1 MSAQSNKAQL
11 AKYYRNLRFLIVDDF
26 DSFRLSIKQ
35 MVNSCGVEKIDTA
48 ISGEAALRRCQE
60 ERFDVIICD
69 YNLGEGKN
77 GQQVLEEMRTSGLLK
92 HTGVFIM
99 VTAETAKDMVMGA
112 LEYLPDAYITKPLT
126 KNVLHE
132 RLDRLIEQ
140 REALKPINSAIDE
153 GDDKKAIALLA
164 LEIKKETRYIL
175 WCLRT
180 LANLYYHDKQYEK
193 SRKIYDE
200 VLTKRDIGWARLGMG
215 RVKAAIGEV
224 DDAVKDFSHVLDVN
238 PNVIEAY
245 DELADAYLKLNRHKD
260 AQKTLEDAVGISPHA
275 FTRQKKL
282 AEVCTNNND
291 VEAAA
296 GAFKATM
303 KLGFNSMHDSPEN
316 YLNLGRCLAEI
327 SEGDTSEEG
336 KKRAKE
342 AVHTMQRVAKK
353 FKDDPGVRMNAAL
366 IEARTHKGHGDER
379 KSDEIF
385 AKAKKLL
392 KESETDP
399 YTQLEFA
406 KTLYS
411 MGESDEAES
420 ILFKLANDEKDN
432 PPLIKAINELLDEP
446 VSLQAKVKARKLNKD
461 GIKAFE
467 SGDLDGAIAL
477 FTDALECTPKHP
489 ALNLNIVQVTLKM
502 MKDNGRTGSLV
513 ERCRT
518 SLKNVQ
524 HIPEQHKQ
532 FKRLQFLEKKVAQL

>member
-1 MSAQSNKAQL
+1 MSPQSNKAQL
-11 AKYYRNLRFLIVDDF
+11 AKYYRNLRCLIVDDF

-153 GDDKKAIALLA
+153 GDDKKAIALLV

-336 KKRAKE
+336 KTRAKE

-366 IEARTHKGHGDER
+366 IEARTYEGQGDER

-420 ILFKLANDEKDN
+420 ILFKLANDQKDN

-467 SGDLDGAIAL
+467 SGDLDVAIAL

-502 MKDNGRTGSLV
+502 IKDNGKAGSLV
-513 ERCRT
+513 ERCRA

>member
-1 MSAQSNKAQL
+1 MSPQSNKVQL
-11 AKYYRNLRFLIVDDF
+11 AKNYRNLRFLIVDDF

-35 MVNSCGVEKIDTA
+35 MVNACGVEKIDTA

-77 GQQVLEEMRTSGLLK
+77 GQQVLEEMRTNGLLK

-140 REALKPINSAIDE
+140 RETLKPINSAIDD
-153 GDDKKAIALLA
+153 GDDKKAIALLV

-224 DDAVKDFSHVLDVN
+224 DDAVKDFVHVLDVN

-245 DELADAYLKLNRHKD
+245 DALADAYLKLNRHKD

-336 KKRAKE
+336 KRRAKE
-342 AVHTMQRVAKK
+342 VVHTMQRVAKK

-366 IEARTHKGHGDER
+366 IEARTHEGQGDER

-392 KESETDP
+392 NESETDP

-420 ILFKLANDEKDN
+420 ILFKLANEQKDD
-432 PPLIKAINELLDEP
+432 PKLIKAINELLDEP
-446 VSLQAKVKARKLNKD
+446 VSLQAKVKARELNKD

-502 MKDNGRTGSLV
+502 IKNNGKTGSLV
-513 ERCRT
+513 ERCKT

-532 FKRLQFLEKKVAQL
+532 FKRLQFLENKVAQL

>member
-1 MSAQSNKAQL
+1 MSSQTSKVQL
-11 AKYYRNLRFLIVDDF
+11 AKYYRNLRFLIIDDF
-26 DSFRLSIKQ
+26 ENFRLSIKQ
-35 MVNSCGVEKIDTA
+35 MVSACGVEKIDTA
-48 ISGEAALRRCQE
+48 ISGEAALRRCE
-60 ERFDVIICD
+60 KEHFDVVICD
-69 YNLGEGKN
+69 YNLGDGKN
-77 GQQVLEEMRTSGLLK
+77 GQQVLEEMRINGLLK

-112 LEYLPDAYITKPLT
+112 LEYLPDSYITKPLT

-140 REALKPINSAIDE
+140 RETLKPINIAIDE
-153 GDDKKAIALLA
+153 GDNQKAIALLT
-164 LEIKKETRYIL
+164 LEIKKETRYVL

-193 SRKIYDE
+193 SRKVYDE

-215 RVKAAIGEV
+215 RVKAATGEI
-224 DDAVKDFSHVLDVN
+224 DEAVNDFSHVLEVN

-245 DELADAYLKLNRHKD
+245 DELADAYLKLNRPKD
-260 AQKTLEDAVGISPHA
+260 AQKTLENAVGISPHA

-282 AEVCTNNND
+282 AEVCTNNSD
-291 VEAAA
+291 VKAAV
-296 GAFKATM
+296 GAYKATM
-303 KLGFNSMHDSPEN
+303 KLGFNTLHDAPEN
-316 YLNLGRCLAEI
+316 YLNLGRCLVEI
-327 SEGDTSEEG
+327 SEDDTSEEG
-336 KKRAKE
+336 KKRANE

-366 IEARTHKGHGDER
+366 IEARAHKGQGQER

-392 KESETDP
+392 RENETDP
-399 YTQLEFA
+399 FTQLEFA

-420 ILFKLANDEKDN
+420 ILFKLANEQKDN

-502 MKDNGRTGSLV
+502 IKDKGKTGSLV
-513 ERCRT
+513 ERCKT

-532 FKRLQFLEKKVAQL
+532 FKRLKFLEKKVAEL